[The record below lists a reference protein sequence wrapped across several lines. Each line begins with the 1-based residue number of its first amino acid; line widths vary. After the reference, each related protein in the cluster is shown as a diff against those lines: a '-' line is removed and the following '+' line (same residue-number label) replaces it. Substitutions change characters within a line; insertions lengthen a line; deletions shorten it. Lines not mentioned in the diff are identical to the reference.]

1 MSSALLNAQN
11 LSALLKQKYI
21 MKKEE
26 NLEILIKEIIL
37 NQIIKNYNSSFT
49 FQTKKC
55 LKSPLFDFYNSL
67 LYN

>member
-1 MSSALLNAQN
+1 
-11 LSALLKQKYI
+11 

-37 NQIIKNYNSSFT
+37 NQIIKNYKSSFT